1 MPDLPIYEYE
11 TLYKAHFE
19 ALDLGISF
27 LITPQTGDER
37 IRKVDELTRGFVYM
51 VSSAS
56 ITGGTQ
62 SGISEEQLTYFNR
75 INDMQLKHPRLIGFG
90 ISDHQSFSTACNYA
104 DGAIIG
110 SAFIRALT
118 EKGDLEEKVNGFVQ
132 KILN

>member
-1 MPDLPIYEYE
+1 M
-11 TLYKAHFE
+11 
-19 ALDLGISF
+19 
-27 LITPQTGDER
+27 ITPQTGDER